1 MTTNQAISFRIE
13 AEDGT
18 MGARRIRREQRQ
30 TDMAE
35 SRRVN
40 GMVKTKERDRRD
52 ARMVGLLKTSKLP
65 YTPAI
70 LSWLSAKLDKPSGR
84 ITQADVDQVVKNTAA
99 AKA

>member
-1 MTTNQAISFRIE
+1 
-13 AEDGT
+13 

-40 GMVKTKERDRRD
+40 SLLKDKERIRRD
-52 ARMVGLLKTSKLP
+52 TRMLGLVRQGRLP
-65 YTPAI
+65 YIPAVM
-70 LSWLSAKLDKPSGR
+70 SWLSAKLDKPAGR
-84 ITQADVDQVVKNTAA
+84 ITQADVDQVVKTASA